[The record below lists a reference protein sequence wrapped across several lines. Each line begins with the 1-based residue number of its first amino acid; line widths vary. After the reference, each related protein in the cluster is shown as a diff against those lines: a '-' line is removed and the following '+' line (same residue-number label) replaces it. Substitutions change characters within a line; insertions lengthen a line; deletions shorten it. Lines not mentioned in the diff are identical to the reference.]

1 MTNFQ
6 RIRNRILYS
15 QNKYETYSTKE
26 HKDKIKRPSNP
37 RGTYSKRKMKKLYY
51 QSTTLIIIRAVIN

>member
-1 MTNFQ
+1 MVWL
-6 RIRNRILYS
+6 ILNVQEIEYS

-37 RGTYSKRKMKKLYY
+37 RGTYKK
-51 QSTTLIIIRAVIN
+51 NKK

>member
-15 QNKYETYSTKE
+15 QNKYETYSMNE
-26 HKDKIKRPSNP
+26 HKDKIKLKGNS
-37 RGTYSKRKMKKLYY
+37 RGIYKK
-51 QSTTLIIIRAVIN
+51 TK

>member
-1 MTNFQ
+1 MLLMVQFIANNQ
-6 RIRNRILYS
+6 YS

-37 RGTYSKRKMKKLYY
+37 RGTYKK
-51 QSTTLIIIRAVIN
+51 NKK